1 MATQKP
7 LSTISYNTEG
17 FLREKLEE
25 WYDAHIIQAYQYICH
40 KGEDGDKEHIHLRIE
55 PNRRVDP
62 MELMDELREYHPGHT
77 KPLGVRPFRP
87 SKEED
92 WFLYVVHDKDYLK
105 SKYGGAEKGEKL
117 SYSWT
122 DIKVPENYDV
132 EIAFIRAK
140 QKLKHTSANL
150 VNRIQNGEKPLSLI
164 QEGENVYVVNA
175 LIRSL
180 AGTDYGRLAEECAS
194 LKWKIECITN
204 ELLDIGYVIRS
215 DDSGNFV
222 LKKIEDSSG
231 VGRLSV
237 SEN

>member
-7 LSTISYNTEG
+7 LSTISYNSEG

-25 WYDAHIIQAYQYICH
+25 WYAAHIIQAYQYIFH
-40 KGEDGDKEHIHLRIE
+40 KGEDGDKDHIHLRIE
-55 PNRRVDP
+55 PNKRVDP
-62 MELMDELREYHPGHT
+62 MELMEELKEYQLGKS
-77 KPLGVRPFRP
+77 KPLCVRPFRP

-92 WFLYVVHDKDYLK
+92 WYLYAVHDNDYLK

-117 SYSWT
+117 SYSWR
-122 DIKVPENYDV
+122 DIKVPDNYDV

-180 AGTDYGRLAEECAS
+180 AGSDYGRLAEECAN
-194 LKWKIECITN
+194 LKWQIECITN
-204 ELLDIGYVIRS
+204 QLLDIGYVIRS
-215 DDSGNFV
+215 DDSGNV
-222 LKKIEDSSG
+222 IIKKIEESSG
-231 VGRLSV
+231 GSRLSI
-237 SEN
+237 SN

>member
-17 FLREKLEE
+17 FLREKLED
-25 WYDAHIIQAYQYICH
+25 WYSAHIIQSYQYIWH
-40 KGEDGDKEHIHLRIE
+40 KGEDGDKDHIHLRIE

-62 MELMDELREYHPGHT
+62 MELMEDLKEYQPGKD

-92 WFLYVVHDKDYLK
+92 WYLYVVHDKDYLK
-105 SKYGGAEKGEKL
+105 CKYGGAEKGEKL
-117 SYSWT
+117 IYSWS

-140 QKLKHTSANL
+140 QKLKHTSANI
-150 VNRIQNGEKPLSLI
+150 VKRIQNGEKPLSLI

-180 AGTDYGRLAEECAS
+180 ASTDYGRLAEECAN
-194 LKWKIECITN
+194 LKLKIECITN
-204 ELLDIGYVIRS
+204 QLLDIGYVIRS
-215 DDSGNFV
+215 DDSGNIV
-222 LKKIEDSSG
+222 LRKIDDSSG
-231 VGRLSV
+231 GNRLSI
-237 SEN
+237 SEY